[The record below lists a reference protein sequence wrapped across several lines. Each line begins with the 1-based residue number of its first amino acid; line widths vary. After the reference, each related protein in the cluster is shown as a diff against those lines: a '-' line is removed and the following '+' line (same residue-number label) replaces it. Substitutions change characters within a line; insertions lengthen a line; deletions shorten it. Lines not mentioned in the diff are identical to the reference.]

1 MIAAEKTYPPEM
13 ATTREECVALIR
25 DAQCAKRDIAR
36 VYADPAV
43 TLRGARDY
51 ARDRVLS
58 CEIEI
63 ADLLRLLASLEP
75 FATIPMRVP
84 LGWRRRRAF
93 RVTR

>member
-1 MIAAEKTYPPEM
+1 MIAAEKTYPPEI
-13 ATTREECVALIR
+13 ATTRERCVALIR
-25 DAQCAKRDIAR
+25 DAQRAKRDIAR

-63 ADLLRLLASLEP
+63 ADLRRLLASFEP
-75 FATIPMRVP
+75 FATIAMRVSVG
-84 LGWRRRRAF
+84 LLRRRAF
-93 RVTR
+93 RVAR